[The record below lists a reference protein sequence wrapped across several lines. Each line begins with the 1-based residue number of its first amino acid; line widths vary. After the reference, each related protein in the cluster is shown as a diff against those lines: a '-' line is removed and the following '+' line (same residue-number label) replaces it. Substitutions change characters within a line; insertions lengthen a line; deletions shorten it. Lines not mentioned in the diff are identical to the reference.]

1 MGTPSKHC
9 STGEAVA
16 DDVMLFTETTASPI
30 VMAERQAVR
39 LGKIDNPT
47 ERHTAAQHLKDELRA
62 EYGDIIASVAVG
74 DGWLSEYNPAS
85 ITEKITAAR
94 VYFRNNPTA
103 DERQATETLQ
113 NPIAGIYAHF
123 RLLDEWL
130 AEDRTR
136 AAVMYCYAL
145 LCAAVADREAT
156 TPTGT
161 AEHTQQPPRWLQTDR
176 AKAIFEAM
184 AEAGY
189 IEQQGDGYTWLDIE
203 EQGKKKQCAY
213 FCGKCVEEL
222 QDGHHGWNDLKRVFG
237 VSFNVQQSYLKNK
250 DNEQDKIEQ
259 WRQQI
264 NGIFARNAKP

>member
-1 MGTPSKHC
+1 MKKPVRRALAELIAATP
-9 STGEAVA
+9 T
-16 DDVMLFTETTASPI
+16 
-30 VMAERQAVR
+30 
-39 LGKIDNPT
+39 
-47 ERHTAAQHLKDELRA
+47 DELLN
-62 EYGDIIASVAVG
+62 I
-74 DGWLSEYNPAS
+74 
-85 ITEKITAAR
+85 KAA
-94 VYFRNNPTA
+94 
-103 DERQATETLQ
+103 TLQ
-113 NPIAGIYAHF
+113 DIELWG
-123 RLLDEWL
+123 
-130 AEDRTR
+130 
-136 AAVMYCYAL
+136 AAVMNTPSGAERWNGIL
-145 LCAAVADREAT
+145 KLCDTIKDSEPQAFEAAKEWIERRQKYGAAVAYFEPFGEWWRRHYNSNSINKAAWHTLIDTLERCEPILRLDAPQRVAIYT
-156 TPTGT
+156 VLLLQVPTGYT
-161 AEHTQQPPRWLQTDR
+161 PAEPQPADAAEHTQQQPRWLQTDR